1 MKSFLKSW
9 ALAAILTA
17 ALASVL
23 APRAAAQTGSISG
36 TVLDL
41 SAKPYSDVGIQAVSE
56 QGAKQD
62 AKTDSNGKYSIPNL
76 RPGIYTVTVV
86 AFPPPND
93 KQPPYPIGRVQ
104 VQNGEEAKM
113 DVNFKEVLAKQGAAV
128 QEQVKK
134 AEEAKAKLEG
144 LKAHFNA
151 GNAIIDQEKQV
162 KADLQKAPADQR
174 DALKQKLAEL
184 SDQAVKEFQEA
195 SKSLVEKD
203 PNAHLVWFK
212 LGEAYDTAGRN
223 DDALQ
228 AYQQAINAK
237 PDVPGYYNNLGN
249 VLARAGK
256 IDEAKTAY
264 TKSAELDPP
273 NAATA
278 WRNFGISLYNAGRL
292 KEAVEPLKKATELD
306 PKSAQGWYL
315 LGAALVGAMETK
327 KVGDKLE
334 FIIQPGTVEAYQ
346 KAIELDPNGGPN
358 SYGGQAKQGLEAL
371 QQIAPGIDTKIN
383 VKKKKS

>member
-1 MKSFLKSW
+1 MKSFLKWW

-17 ALASVL
+17 ALASVI

>member
-9 ALAAILTA
+9 ALAAILMGMLT
-17 ALASVL
+17 SVL
-23 APRAAAQTGSISG
+23 APRAAAQTGSIGG
-36 TVLDL
+36 TILDVNGNPWAEVVIR
-41 SAKPYSDVGIQAVSE
+41 SVSD
-56 QGAKQD
+56 QGAKQET
-62 AKTDSNGKYSIPNL
+62 KTDSAGKYSLPNL
-76 RPGIYTVTVV
+76 RAGIYTVFVV
-86 AFPPPND
+86 FPPPND
-93 KQPPYPIGRVQ
+93 KQAPYEVKCRVQ
-104 VQNGEEAKM
+104 AGEEAKV
-113 DVNFKEVLAKQGAAV
+113 DLNFKDIVAKQGSAA

-144 LKAHFNA
+144 LKAHFTA
-151 GNAIIDQEKQV
+151 GNALIDQEKQV

-174 DALKQKLAEL
+174 DALKQKLADV

-223 DDALQ
+223 DDAVQ

-256 IDEAKTAY
+256 IDEAKAAY

-278 WRNFGISLYNAGRL
+278 WRNFGISLYNANRL
-292 KEAVEPLKKATELD
+292 GDAVEPLQ
-306 PKSAQGWYL
+306 KSADLEPKNPQTWYL
-315 LGAALVGAMETK
+315 LGASLVYKMTTK
-327 KVGDKLE
+327 KVGDKE
-334 FIIQPGTVEAYQ
+334 VVQFAPGTIEAYQ
-346 KAIELDPNGGPN
+346 KAVELDPNGTWGQ
-358 SYGGQAKQGLEAL
+358 QAKQGLEQL
-371 QQIAPGIDTKIN
+371 QLMAPGIDTKVN
-383 VKKKKS
+383 VRKKKS